1 MNWGHAGPDFEM
13 DPEIVNHSSTEVRPE
28 TKDFLRVPTISL
40 AMDWDEMFGNSGIYI
55 RGESVEKST
64 SIEYINPGRN
74 LDDPNSE
81 KGFQID
87 GTVQVVG
94 GSSTGR

>member
-1 MNWGHAGPDFEM
+1 MPPHVNWGHAGPDFEM
-13 DPEIVNHSSTEVRPE
+13 DPEIVNHSSDEVRPE
-28 TKDFLRVPTISL
+28 TKDFLRVPTIAL
-40 AMDWDEMFGNSGIYI
+40 ALTGDETFGSRTYI

-81 KGFQID
+81 KAFRLMELFRWLE
-87 GTVQVVG
+87 V
-94 GSSTGR
+94 